1 MRAPSTLILS
11 LALALSLACTAGDDV
26 DTGASST
33 TTATTTTSSSTTAT
47 STSGVET
54 TTTDDSTAGT
64 TAGTTDP
71 GTTDPGTTDPGT
83 TTSPA
88 CDPPVVGGYN
98 DCSPEIGKI
107 DNKLCMWIGSG
118 ASVGIVSCLSSAELA
133 DAVTCTIIG
142 CEDDCDCFDPP
153 ATGTALSTCRP
164 MATSKGESACL
175 LDCSAGKTCPDGM
188 QCSNDTCFWAP

>member
-1 MRAPSTLILS
+1 MRAYLILS
-11 LALALSLACTAGDDV
+11 LILALHPVACTSGDDV
-26 DTGASST
+26 DTGASSGSSSSTST
-33 TTATTTTSSSTTAT
+33 TTATTT
-47 STSGVET
+47 GVET
-54 TTTDDSTAGT
+54 AATTDDSTTAAT
-64 TAGTTDP
+64 TADTTDPSTTDP
-71 GTTDPGTTDPGT
+71 GTTEPDT

-88 CDPPVVGGYN
+88 CDPPVIGGYN

-107 DNKLCMWIGSG
+107 DNKLCMWMGSG
-118 ASVGIVSCLSSAELA
+118 QSVGFVSCLSSAELQ

-142 CEDDCDCFDPP
+142 CKDDCDCFDPP
-153 ATGTALSTCRP
+153 LTGTALSTCRP

>member
-1 MRAPSTLILS
+1 MRASSTLILS
-11 LALALSLACTAGDDV
+11 LALALPLACTAGDDG

-33 TTATTTTSSSTTAT
+33 SAGATTTTSSTTSAT
-47 STSGVET
+47 TSVET
-54 TTTDDSTAGT
+54 TTSDDST
-64 TAGTTDP
+64 TTDP
-71 GTTDPGTTDPGT
+71 GTTTDPSTTDPGTTDPGT
-83 TTSPA
+83 TTAPA

-107 DNKLCMWIGSG
+107 DNKLCMWMGSG
-118 ASVGIVSCLSSAELA
+118 QSVGFVSCLSSAEIT

-153 ATGTALSTCRP
+153 ATGTAVSTCRA
-164 MATSKGESACL
+164 MATSKGENACL

-188 QCSNDTCFWAP
+188 VCSNDTCFWAP